1 MALKC
6 LEQPSRRLLRR
17 CYSNISYQAPPKA
30 GRTQMRCAPV
40 VAPSVPSSAG
50 SFTSAPSPS
59 HLARYTTRSLH
70 HSTTPFKCHSRRTI
84 SSSALRSATPQET
97 QGSDITASYI
107 ASAGEIELVDVK
119 KVLVIGSGG
128 LSIGQAGEFDYSGT
142 QTYGALLTSNSTE
155 IVNA

>member
-1 MALKC
+1 MALRC
-6 LEQPSRRLLRR
+6 LEKPSRRLLRR
-17 CYSNISYQAPPKA
+17 CYSNISYQAPPNA
-30 GRTQMRCAPV
+30 GRTQMRCAPA
-40 VAPSVPSSAG
+40 VAPSVPSSAR
-50 SFTSAPSPS
+50 SFTPTTSPP

-70 HSTTPFKCHSRRTI
+70 PSTTPFKSHSRRTI
-84 SSSALRSATPQET
+84 TSSALRAATPQET

-142 QTYGALLTSNSTE
+142 QTSGALPMSSPTE
-155 IVNA
+155 RVNT